1 MTVPP
6 QSMFTEAVAAARA
19 GDRTRARELFSRLV
33 RSDSANAEYWI
44 WLSSVVDTNKERIY
58 CLESALR
65 LDPTNRAA
73 LRGLVILGAR
83 KPEGKEAQQ
92 VARVPRKMATAKS
105 PAQRGGGGRR
115 RVAIPWGF
123 LAAVGIGAVL
133 LVLVGVIAVP
143 LASLLRPRA
152 LAPAPAL
159 ATLTQT
165 PADTPKFGPPT
176 WTPIPPATRV
186 NRTAV
191 PTELAGTPLAFM
203 VDVTPTPTPVLGAT
217 PRPDSP
223 AYQSALTAF
232 IAGNF
237 EASQEYLE
245 AVVEEHPEWPD
256 AHYLLGESRRRQGDL
271 VNAIPAFDR
280 AILLSSYPPAYLGR
294 ALTMLEFRPDRPPTD
309 FDEAIKADPLL
320 TEAYLA
326 KSDYLAGKRLWKTA
340 EETLQEAVDAG
351 AATPLVFVKLSEAQ
365 INRERLEEALESAI
379 EGSGAD
385 PTLLE
390 GYLAVGRAYT
400 ELEQF
405 SAALS
410 PLETYVAYASED
422 PRGWAYVA
430 RALAGVGRPE
440 QAIEAANRS
449 LELKE
454 RYALAYLARAYAYL
468 ALEQGQNAL
477 DDLLNARRYGVE
489 TYANHYALG
498 KAYSQ
503 VGNSRE
509 ALKWINLSIS
519 ETLVERRVAEG
530 YVLRALLY
538 EQLDPPQTEDAILNW
553 RWILTLK
560 GSSPEAR
567 ALAEEHIFLLT
578 GVRPT
583 RAPTEPATAGPSPT
597 ATRTPAGTPMPSAT
611 GGPSATPSRTPTIMR
626 TPTRT
631 PTSPPLSSPT
641 PDLTP

>member
-6 QSMFTEAVAAARA
+6 QSMFTEAIAAARA
-19 GDRTRARELFSRLV
+19 GDRTRARELFTRLV

-92 VARVPRKMATAKS
+92 VARLPRKMAAAKT
-105 PAQRGGGGRR
+105 PAQRGGGR
-115 RVAIPWGF
+115 RVAIPWRF
-123 LAAVGIGAVL
+123 LAAIAVGGIL

-152 LAPAPAL
+152 LAPASAL
-159 ATLTQT
+159 ATLTPT
-165 PADTPKFGPPT
+165 PFDTPKFGPPT
-176 WTPIPPATRV
+176 WTPIPASTLV

-191 PTELAGTPLAFM
+191 PTELAGTPLAFLVEM
-203 VDVTPTPTPVLGAT
+203 TPTPTPVFGAT
-217 PRPDSP
+217 PRPDNP

-237 EASQEYLE
+237 EASQDYLE
-245 AVVEEHPEWPD
+245 AVVEQHPDWPD
-256 AHYLLGESRRRQGDL
+256 AHYLLGETRRRQGDL
-271 VNAIPAFDR
+271 VGAFPAFDR
-280 AILLSSYPPAYLGR
+280 AILLSSYAPAYLGR
-294 ALTMLEFRPDRPPTD
+294 ALTMLEFRPDRPPVD

-326 KSDYLAGKRLWKTA
+326 KSDYLAARRLWKTV
-340 EETLQEAVDAG
+340 EDTLQQAIDAG
-351 AATPLVFVKLSEAQ
+351 AATPLVYVRLSEAQ
-365 INRERLEEALESAI
+365 INRERLEEALDSAVA
-379 EGSGAD
+379 GSGAD

-400 ELEQF
+400 ELEQYA
-405 SAALS
+405 SAQW
-410 PLETYVAYASED
+410 PLETYVAYNQED
-422 PRGWAYVA
+422 PRGWAYLA
-430 RALAGVGRPE
+430 RALAGNGQPE
-440 QAIEAANRS
+440 QAIEMANRS

-468 ALEQGQNAL
+468 ELGEGQNAL

-489 TYANHYALG
+489 AYANHYALG
-498 KAYSQ
+498 KAYSLI
-503 VGNSRE
+503 GDYRE

-530 YVLRALLY
+530 YVLRALVY
-538 EQLDPPQTEDAILNW
+538 ESLTPPQTEDAIVNW
-553 RWILTLK
+553 YWILDLK

-567 ALAEEHIFLLT
+567 TLAEEHLFQLT
-578 GVRPT
+578 GRRPT
-583 RAPTEPATAGPSPT
+583 RAPTEPAGALPSPT
-597 ATRTPAGTPMPSAT
+597 RTRTPAATPLSAT
-611 GGPSATPSRTPTIMR
+611 AIGVTATPSRTATIPR

-631 PTSPPLSSPT
+631 PTPT
-641 PDLTP
+641 PSIPPTTDLTP